1 MPTVRNGREVL
12 IEIVTLGTFA
22 KVTAIDSATGTEVSL
37 TGPANAS
44 RASLEAAA
52 VSIGSDLSPYREE
65 TSPASDPSDAT
76 WISRSL
82 ATSSS
87 FE

>member
-1 MPTVRNGREVL
+1 MPTARNGREVL

-22 KVTAIDSATGTEVSL
+22 KVTAIDSATGTEVSV

-52 VSIGSDLSPYREE
+52 MSKLQFVLKKNAG
-65 TSPASDPSDAT
+65 PAG
-76 WISRSL
+76 
-82 ATSSS
+82 
-87 FE
+87 